1 MDIEPNDVLAR
12 RPVISLV
19 TSSERLRAH
28 GAGDYSILDAQ
39 VRAAIAA
46 GVDLVQFREPG
57 LPDAVLLN
65 LVRRAVELAQGSTT
79 RILVNGRI
87 DVALASSAHGVHLP
101 ADGVPADRARPYLP
115 RGFLVGRS
123 VHGLVEAQGVVAEGG
138 VDYLTMGTLFPSAS
152 KPGGLACGPQALAAL
167 VQSVSV
173 PVLGI
178 GGVTIERMKAV
189 LDAGAAGMAAIGI
202 FAEPGPGRAFGS
214 LAHVVR
220 ELRRVGAENHVQ
232 RA

>member
-1 MDIEPNDVLAR
+1 MDIEPGDVFAR

-57 LPDAVLLN
+57 LPDAVLVN

-101 ADGVPADRARPYLP
+101 ADGVSADRARPYLP
-115 RGFLVGRS
+115 PGFLVGRS
-123 VHGLVEAQGVVAEGG
+123 VHDLVEAQGVVAEGG

-152 KPGGLACGPQALAAL
+152 KPGGLACGPQAGLSALPPQNPKPSWPGPLWKGKTKRCLAPRGEWPDDWMMDFTENHWSTREGQNEKL
-167 VQSVSV
+167 
-173 PVLGI
+173 P
-178 GGVTIERMKAV
+178 AV
-189 LDAGAAGMAAIGI
+189 L
-202 FAEPGPGRAFGS
+202 
-214 LAHVVR
+214 
-220 ELRRVGAENHVQ
+220 
-232 RA
+232 

>member
-1 MDIEPNDVLAR
+1 VDIELGDMFAR

-19 TSSERLRAH
+19 TSSERLRTLGYGEH
-28 GAGDYSILDAQ
+28 SILDVQ
-39 VRAAIAA
+39 VRAAISA

-57 LPDAVLLN
+57 LPDSVLLT
-65 LVRRAVELAQGSTT
+65 LVRRAVELAQGSRT

-101 ADGVPADRARPYLP
+101 AHGVPADLARPYLP
-115 RGFLVGRS
+115 SGFLLGRS
-123 VHGLVEAQGVVAEGG
+123 VHDLMEARRVVADGG
-138 VDYLTMGTLFPSAS
+138 VDYLMMGTLFPSVS
-152 KPGGLACGPQALAAL
+152 KPRGGACGPRALAAL
-167 VQSVSV
+167 VQSVPV

-178 GGVTIERMKAV
+178 GGVTVNRMKAL

-202 FAEPGPGRAFGS
+202 FAEPGPERNFGN

-220 ELRRVGAENHVQ
+220 QLRRVGAENHVQ
-232 RA
+232 RV

>member
-1 MDIEPNDVLAR
+1 MDIEPGDVFAR

-87 DVALASSAHGVHLP
+87 DVALVASCWHVLHKSLWLDVILLY
-101 ADGVPADRARPYLP
+101 YL
-115 RGFLVGRS
+115 S
-123 VHGLVEAQGVVAEGG
+123 
-138 VDYLTMGTLFPSAS
+138 
-152 KPGGLACGPQALAAL
+152 
-167 VQSVSV
+167 
-173 PVLGI
+173 
-178 GGVTIERMKAV
+178 
-189 LDAGAAGMAAIGI
+189 
-202 FAEPGPGRAFGS
+202 
-214 LAHVVR
+214 
-220 ELRRVGAENHVQ
+220 NHYSYHKYN
-232 RA
+232 